1 MGESASVD
9 HAMGKAYEG
18 LTYNG
23 KAFDVR
29 VLLARAIVWEE
40 YLPTIVRPTV
50 APNLGGMTNCSS
62 RPMAMARARG
72 SGQTGALLAL
82 FESQVKSNTGGTRVA
97 APDAD
102 NQRIKFH
109 AIAR

>member
-40 YLPTIVRPTV
+40 YFRR
-50 APNLGGMTNCSS
+50 SS
-62 RPMAMARARG
+62 G
-72 SGQTGALLAL
+72 LL
-82 FESQVKSNTGGTRVA
+82 
-97 APDAD
+97 
-102 NQRIKFH
+102 
-109 AIAR
+109 

>member
-23 KAFDVR
+23 KAFDVC
-29 VLLARAIVWEE
+29 VLLACAIVWKE

-50 APNLGGMTNCSS
+50 APNLDGMTNCSS
-62 RPMAMARARG
+62 RPMAMARGR
-72 SGQTGALLAL
+72 GQTGALLAL

-97 APDAD
+97 VPGAD